1 MKKLVCLTML
11 ALLTAG
17 SLWAKPVDESHA
29 RRVGQT
35 YLSAMGHRDASR
47 MTTVSSPFT
56 EFYIFNAG
64 TEGFVLVSADD
75 CVRPILAYSLTGTF
89 RTDEMP
95 TNVEGWLEDLEKGIK
110 RVKEAES
117 AKGNNSHQSPSAT
130 ELAQEWQRLGA
141 GVAPEPLMLESVS
154 PLLTTTWNQSPLYN
168 NWCPYDTDY
177 DQHVVTGCVA
187 TATAQIMKYWNHP
200 ATGYGSH
207 SYYASND
214 HTNYGTLTADFG
226 NTTYQ
231 WSSMP
236 NALTSVSSQT
246 EIDAVAQLMY
256 HVGVA
261 IEMNYNVSA
270 QGGSGAHNY
279 SWDGTPRPSSQFALM
294 QYFKYS
300 PDIAV
305 IPRSGTDEATFCA
318 TMRAELDQQRPILYS
333 GRDYSGGHSFVC
345 DGYDQYNYFH
355 FNWGWGGY
363 CDGYYTVGA
372 LNPAPGGTGG
382 NATYTFNISNVI
394 MTGIRPNTTFGQ
406 GGTVT
411 VGTTGGNSTCTA
423 TGGGTYSFG
432 DTVTL
437 SATAGEGYRLA
448 EWSNHGKFNPYT
460 FIMNGSNVN
469 VTARF
474 ESLGSD
480 TMSYC
485 GNLGQLNTWGE
496 STPNTDKY
504 WGIKL
509 PASALTAGR
518 TLTAVDLF
526 VVTQGQYELT
536 VYSGTTAP
544 TDVVYTTS
552 AWINY
557 NEQNDWVAFYL
568 PQPYTVEA
576 GKSLWLT
583 FHNTDVNYP
592 AAITSSCGNPDG
604 FLYGSSFAA
613 DPWWNTY
620 TFMIRGRFVNPGL
633 DVQGDT
639 ISYCGNKPNIDGLN
653 FAEWGIMIPAAEL
666 QGRNYLKAVKLFS
679 PNGGIYTLR
688 IYKGGT
694 NAPATLV
701 HTQPADIEYTGWN
714 EVMLDNTVTLNTTD
728 NLWITLSSNSLSSA
742 AACRYTG
749 NPNSDWFTYGDNW
762 QHLGTVLSWAQES
775 WMIKAVTSATAPVPA
790 PPTVALNGESHVAI
804 NTVATF
810 TAAHTTGTTVTWN
823 IQGATP
829 STATG
834 DQVNVTWNQTGWYLV
849 SATVSN
855 SNGTGTDEWWVNVV
869 DCNQAIT
876 QYPYHM
882 GFEAEENM
890 VCISLIDGNNDNRE
904 WYRQTWGYNGQYS
917 YYSQGFTWSNDSP
930 QTLAMDDWFI
940 LPKMTTH
947 QGTGINY
954 NMSWFDMADWMEQGT
969 HAHYGVFI
977 DTTCSTNTAN
987 YVLLQEFVTENDW
1000 WEMKTLD
1007 LSAYAGKTFRLA
1019 FRHYNNGGYSS
1030 LYIDDITVN
1039 ENIPFFREGDT
1050 ISYCGWRNW
1059 QNNLGYNSGNTY
1071 WGVKF
1076 PTSRL
1081 AGCDT
1086 LKSVLVYTLSE
1097 GNYTLYVAQGG
1108 EDAPGTVL
1116 RTKDTVFNTQGWH
1129 EISLTPALVLDGS
1142 QPLWLIFYSTASYPA
1157 IYTQYCGDPN
1167 SNWLSGDG
1175 TSWAHATD
1183 YNFNASWMIKAVTAG
1198 MAGCSN
1204 IALPY
1209 TADFTQCWSATGGAT
1224 IIDYNHAS
1232 FPAQGQKLTSPWF
1245 TAPQGMCYIAFR
1257 LTRDYNPSGW
1267 NDWDSVRHYKVT
1279 IEDENG
1285 YRYENE
1291 FESTQ
1296 SWDGR
1301 ISHFNSSGGLYRV
1314 SFEYTDAQPAHL
1326 MHLSDVKVFNYPWTM
1341 TINGPSTA
1349 HIGDTVTMQAIVSMP
1364 NGDTVD
1370 YSYWDIYLN
1379 DQWIVYNDSALTI
1392 IASTN
1397 NSRTVVF
1404 HSTGTYG
1411 FSVYFQKYLSDVE
1424 TTAYISD
1431 WFSMNVYD
1439 TVTVNCD
1446 DISLPY
1452 TADFT
1457 QCWTAENGASI
1468 IDPQHAQLGQQWQ
1481 RLLSPWMETE
1491 AGRTFIQWE
1500 ANHDGAH
1507 NWNDAELYLV
1517 TIYSES
1523 GHEVTHF
1530 YEYASNS
1537 WLSRSFDSP
1546 GGRIQVVF
1554 EQVGNG
1560 SLQSFQIFNFN
1571 AYQYDINVTLDFP
1584 GIVSVGDTVTITGHP
1599 SLQNGAAPDHF
1610 EMWMYDLPDYNNYYD
1625 LMQDNADWGSIHI
1638 TARTDSSVTLVWDAP
1653 GDFEIGCN
1661 VEKYGVYG
1669 TRGAFFSTYGN
1680 IHITNH
1686 SFYEED
1692 SIYYSSAAK
1701 DTVIGSHPSLH
1712 IANLPTSVRVIKD
1725 SAFYNCSS
1733 LFELHLPDGLTH
1745 IGHLAFYYNIRLREL
1760 TIPRGVKF
1768 IGDNAFYKCSALTTI
1783 NFNADSCLTASPTTN
1798 SSGNYFPV
1806 FIDCNN
1812 VRTINIGENVT
1823 RIPDRLFS
1831 YCNDL
1836 IDTLVIPDRV
1846 TYIGKNAFYSW
1857 NGYAPLITLVL
1868 GRSVSEIG
1876 DYAFPGPYGRVRHVI
1891 SLNPVPPT
1899 LQSASFYTL
1908 PDSSLVTVP
1917 CGSKSAYIRKAYWN
1931 EFVIEEDCTG
1941 IEEVE
1946 EAADDMRI
1954 LTLEEGFI
1962 IEGALGET
1970 VDVFDM
1976 MGRQIA
1982 TTVNRGEVIGLPAT
1996 GVYMVRVG
2004 ERPATKVVSIR

>member
-11 ALLTAG
+11 ALLAAG

-35 YLSAMGHRDASR
+35 YLTAMGHRDASR

-117 AKGNNSHQSPSAT
+117 AKGNSSHQSPSAT

-154 PLLTTTWNQSPLYN
+154 PLLTTTWDQSPLYN
-168 NWCPYDTDY
+168 DWCPYDSDY
-177 DQHVVTGCVA
+177 GQRVVTGCVA

-246 EIDAVAQLMY
+246 EIDAVAQLMF

-261 IEMNYNVSA
+261 IEMGYNVSS
-270 QGGSGAHNY
+270 QGGSGAYNY

-345 DGYDQYNYFH
+345 DGYDQYGYFH

-363 CDGYYTVGA
+363 CDAYYMVGS
-372 LNPAPGGTGG
+372 LNPTPGGTGG
-382 NATYTFNISNVI
+382 NATYTFNLSNVI
-394 MTGIRPNTTFGQ
+394 MTGIRPNPTFGQ

-411 VGTTGGNSTCTA
+411 VGTTGGTTA
-423 TGGGTYSFG
+423 CAASGGGTYAFG

-437 SATAGEGYRLA
+437 SATAAEGYRFGG
-448 EWSNHGKFNPYT
+448 WSNGSRMNPFK
-460 FIMNGSNVN
+460 FIMNGSNMN
-469 VTARF
+469 LTARF
-474 ESLGSD
+474 ETLGSD

-485 GNLGQLNTWGE
+485 GNLGRLNTWGE

-509 PASALTAGR
+509 PASSLTAGR
-518 TLTAVDLF
+518 TLTAVDLY
-526 VVTQGQYELT
+526 VVSSGSYDMTI
-536 VYSGTTAP
+536 YSGTTGP
-544 TDVVYTTS
+544 TDVVYNTS
-552 AWINY
+552 VWINSS
-557 NEQNDWVAFYL
+557 EVNDWVGFYL

-583 FHNTDVNYP
+583 FHNTDVDYP

-604 FLYGSSFAA
+604 LLYGSSFAA

-688 IYKGGT
+688 IYKGGA

-728 NLWITLSSNSLSSA
+728 NLWITLSCDNGLSSA

-762 QHLGTVLSWAQES
+762 QHLGTALSWAQES

-855 SNGTGTDEWWVNVV
+855 SNGTDTDEWWVNVV

-882 GFEAEENM
+882 GFEAGDNM

-917 YYSQGFTWSNDSP
+917 FYSQGFTWSNDSP

-1030 LYIDDITVN
+1030 LYIDEIQVN
-1039 ENIPFFREGDT
+1039 EDIPFFREGDT
-1050 ISYCGWRNW
+1050 ISYCGWRPQHNH
-1059 QNNLGYNSGNTY
+1059 LGYTVGTTH
-1071 WGVKF
+1071 WGVRF
-1076 PTSRL
+1076 PSQRL

-1086 LKSVLVYTLSE
+1086 LKSVMLYVSEDTSYTL
-1097 GNYTLYVAQGG
+1097 NIWQGG
-1108 EDAPGTVL
+1108 DNMPGTLL
-1116 RTKDTVFNTQGWH
+1116 RSVDTVFNNQFGWR
-1129 EISLTPALVLDGS
+1129 EFVLSPAIVLDGT
-1142 QPLWLIFYSTASYPA
+1142 QPLWITFFSTGHSPA
-1157 IYTQYCGDPN
+1157 NYTMY
-1167 SNWLSGDG
+1167 SGDENGDWISIEG
-1175 TSWAHATD
+1175 TDWLHCSS
-1183 YNFNASWMIKAVTAG
+1183 YGNNYRLSWMIKAVMGTNESCG
-1198 MAGCSN
+1198 N
-1204 IALPY
+1204 ISLPY
-1209 TADFTQCWSATGGAT
+1209 TADFTQCWNATGGAT
-1224 IIDYNHAS
+1224 VIDSNNAALT
-1232 FPAQGQKLTSPWF
+1232 AQGQRLTSPWIESVPGQTF
-1245 TAPQGMCYIAFR
+1245 I
-1257 LTRDYNPSGW
+1257 SW
-1267 NDWDSVRHYKVT
+1267 NSSIDNDIWGESSNYTLT
-1279 IEDENG
+1279 IESEYGDII
-1285 YRYENE
+1285 YT
-1291 FESTQ
+1291 ESFSSYN
-1296 SWDGR
+1296 SWFNMSFNSPGGR
-1301 ISHFNSSGGLYRV
+1301 IRV
-1314 SFEYTDAQPAHL
+1314 MFERTGSTPAPSFRMSEVSIFH
-1326 MHLSDVKVFNYPWTM
+1326 YP
-1341 TINGPSTA
+1341 ISVSLDGPTNTV
-1349 HIGDTVTMQAIVSMP
+1349 HIGDTVTFTATASLP

-1370 YSYWDIYLN
+1370 YWGWDLYWN
-1379 DQWIVYNDSALTI
+1379 NQWIEDTISALTV
-1392 IASTN
+1392 IAATN

-1404 HSTGTYG
+1404 HDMGN
-1411 FSVYFQKYLSDVE
+1411 FWLSVYIHKN
-1424 TTAYISD
+1424 
-1431 WFSMNVYD
+1431 NVYGQNSAYSSSNFSIIVYD
-1439 TVTVNCD
+1439 SAIVDCD
-1446 DISLPY
+1446 NVHLPY

-1468 IDPQHAQLGQQWQ
+1468 IDPQHAQLGQPWQ
-1481 RLLSPWMETE
+1481 RLVSPWMETE
-1491 AGRTFIQWE
+1491 PGRTFLQWE
-1500 ANHDGAH
+1500 ASHDGAH

-1523 GHEVTHF
+1523 GLEVTHF

-1537 WLSRSFDSP
+1537 WLSRGFNSP

-1560 SLQSFQIFNFN
+1560 SLQSFQIFNFA
-1571 AYQYDINVTLDFP
+1571 AYQYDIDVTLDFP
-1584 GIVSVGDTVTITGHP
+1584 GIVSVGDTVTITCHP
-1599 SLQNGAAPDHF
+1599 SLQNGAVPDYLDI
-1610 EMWMYDLPDYNNYYD
+1610 WMYDLPNYYYYYD
-1625 LMQDNADWGSIHI
+1625 LLYDDTNLGIATIL
-1638 TARTDSSVTLVWDAP
+1638 TRTDSSVTLVWNTT
-1653 GDFEIGCN
+1653 GRFEIGCSAY
-1661 VEKYGVYG
+1661 KYDVYG
-1669 TRGAFFSTYGN
+1669 ENDADNYCYGN
-1680 IHITNH
+1680 INILNH
-1686 SFYEED
+1686 SFYESD
-1692 SIYYSSAAK
+1692 SIYYTSAAK

-1712 IANLPTSVRVIKD
+1712 IANLPASVRVIKD
-1725 SAFYNCSS
+1725 SSFYNCAS
-1733 LFELHLPDGLTH
+1733 LFELNMPEGLTH
-1745 IGHLAFYYNIRLREL
+1745 IGHMAFYYNIRLREL

-1768 IGDNAFYKCSALTTI
+1768 IGDNAFYYCSALTTI
-1783 NFNADSCLTASPTTN
+1783 NFNADSCLTASPTTS
-1798 SSGNYFPV
+1798 SSGSYRPV
-1806 FIDCNN
+1806 FIDCNS
-1812 VRTINIGENVT
+1812 VRAINIGENVT

-1831 YCNDL
+1831 YCIDL

-1846 TYIGKNAFYSW
+1846 TYIGQNAFYGW
-1857 NGYAPLITLVL
+1857 NDYAPLITLVL
-1868 GRSVSEIG
+1868 GRSVSQIG
-1876 DYAFPGPYGRVRHVI
+1876 NYAFPGPYGRVRHVI

-1899 LQSASFYTL
+1899 LQPASFYTL
-1908 PDSSLVTVP
+1908 PDSSLATVP
-1917 CGSKSAYIRKAYWN
+1917 CGTKSAYIRKAYWN

-1954 LTLEEGFI
+1954 LTVEEGFI

-1976 MGRQIA
+1976 MGRQVA
-1982 TTVNRGEVIGLPAT
+1982 TTVNRGNIISLPAT

-2004 ERPATKVVSIR
+2004 ERPAAKVVSIR